1 MDKLVNELRE
11 KIDSM
16 GQGLSDPKLRRM
28 LSNCFI
34 NTLKTTTEVL
44 DDGTSYVFTGDIPA
58 MWLRD
63 STAQVKQYFSLINES
78 DDLKNVIKGLVK
90 RQFMYIEI
98 DPYANSFNKEPN
110 SHGHNDK
117 TESGP
122 WVWERKY
129 EIDSLCYPMELCHTY
144 WKTTGD
150 DSLFDDRFLNVAKII
165 VDLWI
170 KEQRHGELSN
180 YSFEREDCAQSDT
193 LPNEGRG
200 MPVNY
205 TGMIW
210 SAFRPS
216 DDACKFGYLVPA
228 NMFAV
233 VALTYIEEI
242 VGQYYPTETVLL
254 GKIAKLRHEIDL
266 GIQTYGKY
274 LHPVHGEMYAYETD
288 GFGNYHLM
296 DDANVPSLMSIPYL
310 GYVDAEDKIYK
321 NTRSFVLS
329 SSNPFYYEG
338 KYAKGVGSPHTPEGY
353 FWPIGLSMQG
363 LTSNSIE
370 EIEGLIETLVATDA
384 GTEYMHEGVECDNPN
399 NYTREWFAWSNSLFS
414 ELVIKYIGMKK

>member
-1 MDKLVNELRE
+1 
-11 KIDSM
+11 
-16 GQGLSDPKLRRM
+16 
-28 LSNCFI
+28 
-34 NTLKTTTEVL
+34 
-44 DDGTSYVFTGDIPA
+44 
-58 MWLRD
+58 
-63 STAQVKQYFSLINES
+63 
-78 DDLKNVIKGLVK
+78 
-90 RQFMYIEI
+90 
-98 DPYANSFNKEPN
+98 
-110 SHGHNDK
+110 
-117 TESGP
+117 
-122 WVWERKY
+122 
-129 EIDSLCYPMELCHTY
+129 
-144 WKTTGD
+144 
-150 DSLFDDRFLNVAKII
+150 
-165 VDLWI
+165 
-170 KEQRHGELSN
+170 
-180 YSFEREDCAQSDT
+180 
-193 LPNEGRG
+193 
-200 MPVNY
+200 
-205 TGMIW
+205 MIW

-242 VGQYYPTETVLL
+242 VAKYYPTEVVLL
-254 GKIAKLRHEIDL
+254 KKATKLRHEIDF
-266 GIQTYGKY
+266 GIQIYGKY
-274 LHPVHGEMYAYETD
+274 LHPIHGEMYAYETD

-310 GYVDAEDKIYK
+310 GYVDAEDKIYQ

-414 ELVIKYIGMKK
+414 ELVIKYIEMKK